1 MRQYLPELMP
11 LVVDAL
17 LDGGAVSKR
26 EVAVAT
32 LGQVIQSTGYMP
44 IFFSSLYIV
53 SCIVKFTTRLQIYF
67 PVVVFFFGFVLLL

>member
-32 LGQVIQSTGYMP
+32 LGQVIQSTGYTSDP
-44 IFFSSLYIV
+44 
-53 SCIVKFTTRLQIYF
+53 SCIHANLY
-67 PVVVFFFGFVLLL
+67 VLC

>member
-1 MRQYLPELMP
+1 MP
-11 LVVDAL
+11 LVVDSL

-44 IFFSSLYIV
+44 FLFSHLCTY
-53 SCIVKFTTRLQIYF
+53 
-67 PVVVFFFGFVLLL
+67 

>member
-11 LVVDAL
+11 LVVDSL

-32 LGQVIQSTGYMP
+32 LGQVIQSTGYMR
-44 IFFSSLYIV
+44 FFLLSSLHILSAHFLFSHLCTY
-53 SCIVKFTTRLQIYF
+53 
-67 PVVVFFFGFVLLL
+67 

>member
-17 LDGGAVSKR
+17 LDGGSVSKR

-44 IFFSSLYIV
+44 FLSSHICVHIELHV
-53 SCIVKFTTRLQIYF
+53 SNSQHDINSVSQDFRC
-67 PVVVFFFGFVLLL
+67 